1 MLDIALFVI
10 AVLLISVYLVYAV
23 VVPVMHYRLGD
34 GDRWI
39 VFAVLLCLI
48 GVNAMVKTVQYV
60 FFPRNESESVYIVF
74 GWIWII
80 YIFVAGSFRHF
91 MDRDVYPETSRALM
105 IAAYTISAFGLL
117 GFLPAWSWLIH

>member
-1 MLDIALFVI
+1 MLNIALFVV
-10 AVLLISVYLVYAV
+10 AVLLIAGYLVYAV
-23 VVPVMHYRLGD
+23 AVPVMHYRLGD

-39 VFAVLLCLI
+39 VFAVLLCMI

-60 FFPRNESESVYIVF
+60 FFPRDESESVYIAF

-80 YIFVAGSFRHF
+80 YIFVAGSFRRF
-91 MDRDVYPETSRALM
+91 MNRGVYPEASRALM
-105 IAAYTISAFGLL
+105 IAGYTISVLGLL

>member
-1 MLDIALFVI
+1 MLNIALFVT
-10 AVLLISVYLVYAV
+10 AELLLAGYLVYSV

-48 GVNAMVKTVQYV
+48 GVNAMVKTVQYA
-60 FFPRNESESVYIVF
+60 FFPRNESQSVYIAF
-74 GWIWII
+74 GWVWIL
-80 YIFVAGSFRHF
+80 YIFVAGSFRRF
-91 MDRDVYPETSRALM
+91 MNRDVYPEASRALM
-105 IAAYTISAFGLL
+105 IAGYTISVFGLL

>member
-1 MLDIALFVI
+1 MLNIALFVV
-10 AVLLISVYLVYAV
+10 AVLLIAGYLVYAV

-39 VFAVLLCLI
+39 VFAVLLCMI

-60 FFPRNESESVYIVF
+60 FFPRNESESVYIAF
-74 GWIWII
+74 GGIWIL
-80 YIFVAGSFRHF
+80 YIFVAGSFRRFLH
-91 MDRDVYPETSRALM
+91 RGVYPEASRALM
-105 IAAYTISAFGLL
+105 IAGYTISVFGLL

>member
-10 AVLLISVYLVYAV
+10 AVLLISVYLAYAV

-60 FFPRNESESVYIVF
+60 FFPRNKSESVYIVF

-117 GFLPAWSWLIH
+117 GFLPVWSWLIH